1 MSEKSMTFSKLAN
14 TAVSDRSPK
23 AWMAYEREV
32 RPEAQ
37 RVNLYPFPSVAR
49 NVTTCP

>member
-1 MSEKSMTFSKLAN
+1 MEENMVLKL
-14 TAVSDRSPK
+14 K
-23 AWMAYEREV
+23 KV

-49 NVTTCP
+49 NVTNCP